1 MGNEWSNKSIKSITV
16 VMKVV
21 MMLGI
26 SAPIVVTVITTIVTT
41 ITRVSIFS
49 VCMHVPDTVQSTL
62 QILSL
67 TLLHKQ
73 FSPFYL
79 WENDVFR
86 VQVNFP
92 SSHGH

>member
-1 MGNEWSNKSIKSITV
+1 MGNEWSNKSIKIIIV

-21 MMLGI
+21 TMLGI
-26 SAPIVVTVITTIVTT
+26 SAPIAVTVITTTVTT
-41 ITRVSIFS
+41 IALVSMFS
-49 VCMHVPDTVQSTL
+49 VCMHVPDTVQRTL
-62 QILSL
+62 QILSP

-79 WENDVFR
+79 WENDAFR
-86 VQVNFP
+86 VQVNFS